1 MTTTIPIHGTCKN
14 GFERVKDA
22 FAQNFA
28 DGHEVGAALSLVVDG
43 ETVLDLWGGYAD
55 PGRTRPWTQDTI
67 VNVYSTTKGLTATC
81 AHRLV
86 DQGKLDLDA
95 PVAKYWPEFAQ
106 AGKADLPVRY
116 LLSHRAGLSAV
127 STFIAADDGYKWEP
141 LRDALAAQEPWWE
154 PGTKFGYH
162 ALTFGTLVGE
172 VIRRI
177 SGMTVGEFFRKEIAE
192 PLGMDTHIG
201 FGPELD
207 SRVAEMIPAG
217 LDGIDP
223 ENPTA
228 KALMDPTSLTFKSF
242 WITPMPFMDPLYMNK
257 RGWREAEIPAA
268 NGHSDARSLARMYG
282 ALARGGE
289 IDGYRVLSREQIDV
303 ARTEQ
308 SYGEDA
314 ILMMPMRFGLGYHL
328 DIPEFQMSPTGA
340 IFGHAGM
347 GGSFGYA
354 DPEAK
359 LGIGYVINRMM
370 MPPDMIDPRWKPMID
385 AIYAS
390 V

>member
-1 MTTTIPIHGTCKN
+1 MTTTIDIHGTCKN
-14 GFERVKDA
+14 GYERVKDA
-22 FAQNFA
+22 FARNFA
-28 DGHEVGAALSLVVDG
+28 DGLEVGAALSLVVDG

-55 PGRTRPWTQDTI
+55 PGRTRPWNQDTI

-81 AHRLV
+81 IHRLV
-86 DQGKLDLDA
+86 DQGKLDIDA

-106 AGKADLPVRY
+106 AGKETLPVRY
-116 LLSHRAGLSAV
+116 LLSHRAGLPAV
-127 STFIAADDGYKWEP
+127 DNVLPVEAGFEWEP
-141 LRDALAAQEPWWE
+141 LRDALAAQKPWWE

-172 VIRRI
+172 VIRRV
-177 SGMTVGEFFRKEIAE
+177 SGMTVGQYFRKEIAE
-192 PLGMDTHIG
+192 PLGMDTYIG

-207 SRVAEMIPAG
+207 DRCAEMIPAD
-217 LDGIDP
+217 LSEIDMD
-223 ENPTA
+223 NPTA
-228 KALMDPTSLTFKSF
+228 KALADPSSLTFKAF

-257 RGWREAEIPAA
+257 RAWRAAEIPAA
-268 NGHSDARSLARMYG
+268 NGHSDARSLAKMYG

-289 IDGYRVLSREQIDV
+289 IDGFRVVSEKQLEAAQV
-303 ARTEQ
+303 EQ

-314 ILMMPMRFGLGYHL
+314 ILLMPMRFGLGYNL
-328 DIPEFQMSPTGA
+328 DIPEFQISPTGT

-354 DPEAK
+354 DPAK
-359 LGIGYVINRMM
+359 KIGVGYVMNRML
-370 MPPDMIDPRWKPMID
+370 MPPNLIDPRWKPMMD